1 MQTFILS
8 HFNFCSII
16 WHYCSI
22 HDLRKIEKLQYK
34 ALKYV
39 HNDFISSYAELRI
52 IAHRPLMFIERQ
64 RCILI
69 ELKVY
74 KCLNQISPRY
84 HQHKIHDLQI
94 CH

>member
-69 ELKVY
+69 EVY